1 MMNLPPVLGGGV
13 PAGSKRAALRAIID
27 SSRATLIP
35 GVFDGLTAVM
45 AERSGFRVGYVTG
58 AGVANSQLAAPDV
71 GILQFDAI
79 ALQVQRIVAAT
90 TIPMIVDADT
100 GFGGPPSVMYVTRTL
115 ESLGAAGIQ
124 IEDQV
129 MPKRCGHFDGKSV
142 VEVGEMQA
150 KVAAAVRARSD
161 DNFAVIARTDAA
173 AVEGIDAA
181 LVRARAYRE
190 AGADVVFVEAPRS
203 EEDLRTVARELAGTP
218 VLINIVEGGRTPERN
233 VAELE
238 ILGYRLVLRANVLL
252 RCMVRAG
259 LDCLA
264 ALADPSL
271 PMPAYVSWE
280 QRQELVNLTAFD
292 AIEDELRTRWVGSC
306 DACPVSD

>member
-1 MMNLPPVLGGGV
+1 MMNLPPMLGRGV
-13 PAGSKRAALRAIID
+13 PASEKRAALRAIID
-27 SSRATLIP
+27 SPRATLVP
-35 GVFDGLTAVM
+35 GVFDGLTAIM
-45 AERSGFRVGYVTG
+45 AERSGFSVGYVTG

-71 GILQFDAI
+71 GILQFDAM
-79 ALQVQRIVAAT
+79 ALQVRRIVAAT

-100 GFGGPPSVMYVTRTL
+100 GFGGPPSVMYVVRTL

-161 DNFAVIARTDAA
+161 DNFTTIARTDAA
-173 AVEGIDAA
+173 TVEGIDAA

-190 AGADVVFVEAPRS
+190 AGADAVFVEAPRS

-218 VLINIVEGGRTPERN
+218 VLINIVEGGRTPEREV
-233 VAELE
+233 VALE
-238 ILGYRLVLRANVLL
+238 HSATVWCCAPTCCSGAWCAPVWTVWPHSPTPRSP
-252 RCMVRAG
+252 CPPTSAG
-259 LDCLA
+259 SSA
-264 ALADPSL
+264 RS
-271 PMPAYVSWE
+271 SS
-280 QRQELVNLTAFD
+280 T
-292 AIEDELRTRWVGSC
+292 
-306 DACPVSD
+306 